1 MAKKNLAEA
10 AAAILSGNMASLKP
24 MSKGAENFGQAGA
37 TPMVATP
44 GQEGSPETV
53 QQAVASA
60 DEAGVTKAVGVV
72 SKSTPPGAKPAP
84 AEPMHKAPPQVNQK
98 DDEDDEDDDKNKNE
112 MKMHNEEPVEMKKE
126 TYGMMPMRKEEKDD
140 DDTDSDDEDKDDE
153 DKDDED
159 KDGEDKDDEDK
170 KAMKEDLDA
179 LFNGE
184 DLSEDF
190 MKKATTIF
198 EAAVT
203 ARVSAIENKIQEQ
216 YAEILEQVSEELKEE
231 LTTKVDDYLNY
242 VVEEWVKENELAIES
257 GLRSE
262 LTEDFIAGLRN
273 LFVEHYIDI
282 PEEKVSVVEEMTSKV
297 VELEGKLN
305 EQISTA
311 VEMRKL
317 IIEYAKREAFH
328 EVCDGLTSTQIEK
341 MRSLSEGVEFST
353 VEDYTQS
360 LLTLR
365 ENYFPTKS
373 SGKSVNQRLDEETDV
388 VEEQSLVEETQKK
401 KTNVDPV
408 MDAYVKSISR
418 TIIK

>member
-24 MSKGAENFGQAGA
+24 MSKGGEAFGQAGA
-37 TPMVATP
+37 TPAVVTP

-53 QQAVASA
+53 QPAIASA
-60 DEAGVTKAVGVV
+60 DEAGVSKAAAAAPTA
-72 SKSTPPGAKPAP
+72 TPPGAKPAP
-84 AEPMHKAPPQVNQK
+84 AEPMQKAPPQVNEE
-98 DDEDDEDDDKNKNE
+98 DEDEKSEKEDSDD
-112 MKMHNEEPVEMKKE
+112 MKKE
-126 TYGMMPMRKEEKDD
+126 TYHMKNEEKDEEEKSEKD
-140 DDTDSDDEDKDDE
+140 EDEKEEDDED
-153 DKDDED
+153 
-159 KDGEDKDDEDK
+159 DK

-179 LFNGE
+179 LFHGE
-184 DLSEDF
+184 NLSEDF
-190 MKKATTIF
+190 MNKAATIF

-203 ARVSAIENKIQEQ
+203 ARVNAIEEKIQEQ
-216 YAEILEQVSEELKEE
+216 YAEILEQVTEELKEE

-242 VVEEWVKENELAIES
+242 VVEEWVKENELAVES

-282 PEEKVSVVEEMTSKV
+282 PEEKVDVVEEMTSKV

-305 EQISTA
+305 EQISSA

-328 EVCDGLTSTQIEK
+328 DICEGLTSTQVEK
-341 MRSLSEGVEFST
+341 MKSLSEGVEFST

-373 SGKSVNQRLDEETDV
+373 PAKSNNERLDEVTDV
-388 VEEQSLVEETQKK
+388 VEETQRTSLEEAKANK
-401 KTNVDPV
+401 IADPV
-408 MDAYVKSISR
+408 MEAYVKSISR
-418 TIIK
+418 TVVK

>member
-24 MSKGAENFGQAGA
+24 MSKGGEAFGQAGA

-53 QQAVASA
+53 QPAIASA
-60 DEAGVTKAVGVV
+60 DEAGVSKATAAAPTA
-72 SKSTPPGAKPAP
+72 TPPGAKPAP
-84 AEPMHKAPPQVNQK
+84 AEPMQKAPPQVNE
-98 DDEDDEDDDKNKNE
+98 EDDE
-112 MKMHNEEPVEMKKE
+112 EEDSHGMKKE
-126 TYGMMPMRKEEKDD
+126 TSHMKNEEKDED
-140 DDTDSDDEDKDDE
+140 EEEEKSEKDEDEKDE
-153 DKDDED
+153 DEKDED
-159 KDGEDKDDEDK
+159 DK

-179 LFNGE
+179 LFHGE
-184 DLSEDF
+184 NLSENF
-190 MKKATTIF
+190 MNKAATIF

-203 ARVSAIENKIQEQ
+203 ARVNSLEEKIQEQ
-216 YAEILEQVSEELKEE
+216 YAEILEQVTEELKEE

-242 VVEEWVKENELAIES
+242 VVEEWVKENELAVES

-282 PEEKVSVVEEMTSKV
+282 PEEKVDVVEEMTSKV

-305 EQISTA
+305 EQISSA

-328 EVCDGLTSTQIEK
+328 DICEGLTSTQVEK
-341 MRSLSEGVEFST
+341 MKSLSEGVEFST

-373 SGKSVNQRLDEETDV
+373 PAKSNNERLDEVTDV
-388 VEEQSLVEETQKK
+388 VEETQRTSLEEAKANK
-401 KTNVDPV
+401 IADPV
-408 MDAYVKSISR
+408 MEAYVKSISR
-418 TIIK
+418 TIVK

>member
-24 MSKGAENFGQAGA
+24 MSKGGEAFGQAGA
-37 TPMVATP
+37 TPAVATP
-44 GQEGSPETV
+44 GQEGSPQTI
-53 QQAVASA
+53 QPAIASA
-60 DEAGVTKAVGVV
+60 DEAGVSKAAAAAPTA
-72 SKSTPPGAKPAP
+72 TPPGAKPAP
-84 AEPMHKAPPQVNQK
+84 AEPMQKAPPQVNEE
-98 DDEDDEDDDKNKNE
+98 DEDEKSEKEDSDD
-112 MKMHNEEPVEMKKE
+112 MKKE
-126 TYGMMPMRKEEKDD
+126 TYHMKNEEKDED
-140 DDTDSDDEDKDDE
+140 EEEEKSEKDEDEKEDDED
-153 DKDDED
+153 
-159 KDGEDKDDEDK
+159 DK

-179 LFNGE
+179 LFHGE
-184 DLSEDF
+184 NLSEDF
-190 MKKATTIF
+190 MNKAATIF

-203 ARVSAIENKIQEQ
+203 ARVNSLEEKIQEQ
-216 YAEILEQVSEELKEE
+216 YAEILEQVTEELKEE

-242 VVEEWVKENELAIES
+242 VVEEWVKENELAVES

-282 PEEKVSVVEEMTSKV
+282 PEEKVDVVEEMTSKV

-305 EQISTA
+305 EQISSA

-328 EVCDGLTSTQIEK
+328 DICEGLTSTQVEK
-341 MRSLSEGVEFST
+341 MKSLSEGVEFST

-373 SGKSVNQRLDEETDV
+373 PAKSNNERLDEETDV
-388 VEEQSLVEETQKK
+388 VEETQRTSLEEAKANK
-401 KTNVDPV
+401 IADPV
-408 MDAYVKSISR
+408 MEAYVKSISR
-418 TIIK
+418 TIVK

>member
-24 MSKGAENFGQAGA
+24 MSQGAEAFGQAGT
-37 TPMVATP
+37 TPAVATP
-44 GQEGSPETV
+44 GQEGSPQTI
-53 QQAVASA
+53 QPAIASA
-60 DEAGVTKAVGVV
+60 DEAGVAKAAAAAP
-72 SKSTPPGAKPAP
+72 KATPPGAKPAA
-84 AEPMHKAPPQVNQK
+84 AEPMQKAPPQVTEEEDEEKEMRKEETYGMKKEEEEKEEEEEKAEKEEDDDDDDEDEK
-98 DDEDDEDDDKNKNE
+98 DDED
-112 MKMHNEEPVEMKKE
+112 
-126 TYGMMPMRKEEKDD
+126 
-140 DDTDSDDEDKDDE
+140 
-153 DKDDED
+153 
-159 KDGEDKDDEDK
+159 DK

-184 DLSEDF
+184 NLSEDF
-190 MKKATTIF
+190 MNKAATIF

-203 ARVSAIENKIQEQ
+203 ARVNAREEQIQEQ
-216 YAEILEQVSEELKEE
+216 YAEILEQVTEQLKEE

-242 VVEEWVKENELAIES
+242 VVEEWVKENELAVES

-282 PEEKVSVVEEMTSKV
+282 PEEKVDVVEEMTSKV
-297 VELEGKLN
+297 VELESKLN
-305 EQISTA
+305 EQISSA
-311 VEMRKL
+311 VEMRK
-317 IIEYAKREAFH
+317 IIVEYAKREAFYD
-328 EVCDGLTSTQIEK
+328 VCDGLTSTQVEK

-373 SGKSVNQRLDEETDV
+373 PAKSNNQKLDEETDV
-388 VEEQSLVEETQKK
+388 VEEQSLAEENTKK
-401 KTNVDPV
+401 NKTNADPI

>member
-24 MSKGAENFGQAGA
+24 MSKGGEAFGQAGA
-37 TPMVATP
+37 TPAVATP
-44 GQEGSPETV
+44 GQEGSPQTI
-53 QQAVASA
+53 QPAIASA
-60 DEAGVTKAVGVV
+60 DEAGVSKAAAAAPTA
-72 SKSTPPGAKPAP
+72 TPPGAKPAP
-84 AEPMHKAPPQVNQK
+84 AEPMQKAPPQVNEE
-98 DDEDDEDDDKNKNE
+98 DEDEKSEKEDSDD
-112 MKMHNEEPVEMKKE
+112 MKKE
-126 TYGMMPMRKEEKDD
+126 TYHMKNEEKDEEEE
-140 DDTDSDDEDKDDE
+140 SEKDEDEKEED
-153 DKDDED
+153 DKD
-159 KDGEDKDDEDK
+159 DK

-179 LFNGE
+179 LFHGE
-184 DLSEDF
+184 NLSEDF
-190 MKKATTIF
+190 MNKAATIF

-203 ARVSAIENKIQEQ
+203 ARVNAIEEKIQEQ
-216 YAEILEQVSEELKEE
+216 YAEILEQVTEELKEE

-242 VVEEWVKENELAIES
+242 VVEEWVKENELAVES

-282 PEEKVSVVEEMTSKV
+282 PEEKVDVVEEMTSKV

-305 EQISTA
+305 EQISSA

-328 EVCDGLTSTQIEK
+328 DICEGLTSTQVEK
-341 MRSLSEGVEFST
+341 MKSLSEGVEFST

-373 SGKSVNQRLDEETDV
+373 PAKSNNERLDEVTDV
-388 VEEQSLVEETQKK
+388 VEETQRTSLEEAKANK
-401 KTNVDPV
+401 IADPV
-408 MDAYVKSISR
+408 MEAYVKSISR
-418 TIIK
+418 TVVK

>member
-24 MSKGAENFGQAGA
+24 MSKGGEAFGQAGA
-37 TPMVATP
+37 TPAVATP

-53 QQAVASA
+53 QPAIASA
-60 DEAGVTKAVGVV
+60 DEAGVSKAAAAAPTA
-72 SKSTPPGAKPAP
+72 TPPGAKPAP
-84 AEPMHKAPPQVNQK
+84 AEPMQKAPPQVNEE
-98 DDEDDEDDDKNKNE
+98 DEDEKSEKEDSDD
-112 MKMHNEEPVEMKKE
+112 MKKE
-126 TYGMMPMRKEEKDD
+126 TYHMKNEEKDEEEKSEKD
-140 DDTDSDDEDKDDE
+140 EDEKEEDDED
-153 DKDDED
+153 
-159 KDGEDKDDEDK
+159 DK

-179 LFNGE
+179 LFHGE
-184 DLSEDF
+184 NLSEDF
-190 MKKATTIF
+190 MNKAATIF

-203 ARVSAIENKIQEQ
+203 ARVNAIEEKIQEQ
-216 YAEILEQVSEELKEE
+216 YAEILEQVTEELKEE

-242 VVEEWVKENELAIES
+242 VVEEWVKENELAVES

-282 PEEKVSVVEEMTSKV
+282 PEEKVDVVEEMTSKV

-305 EQISTA
+305 EQISSA

-328 EVCDGLTSTQIEK
+328 DICEGLTSTQVEK
-341 MRSLSEGVEFST
+341 MKSLSEGVEFST

-373 SGKSVNQRLDEETDV
+373 PAKSNNERLDEVTDV
-388 VEEQSLVEETQKK
+388 VEETQRTSLEEAKANK
-401 KTNVDPV
+401 IADPV
-408 MDAYVKSISR
+408 MEAYVKSISR
-418 TIIK
+418 TVVK

>member
-24 MSKGAENFGQAGA
+24 MSKGGEAFGQAGA
-37 TPMVATP
+37 TPAVATP
-44 GQEGSPETV
+44 GQEGSPQTI
-53 QQAVASA
+53 QPAIASA
-60 DEAGVTKAVGVV
+60 DEAGVSKAAAAAPTA
-72 SKSTPPGAKPAP
+72 TPPGAKPAP
-84 AEPMHKAPPQVNQK
+84 AEPMQKAPPQVNEE
-98 DDEDDEDDDKNKNE
+98 DEDEKSEKEDSDD
-112 MKMHNEEPVEMKKE
+112 MKKE
-126 TYGMMPMRKEEKDD
+126 TYHMKNEEKDEEEESEKD
-140 DDTDSDDEDKDDE
+140 EDEKEEDDED
-153 DKDDED
+153 
-159 KDGEDKDDEDK
+159 DK

-179 LFNGE
+179 LFHGE
-184 DLSEDF
+184 NLSEDF
-190 MKKATTIF
+190 MNKAATIF

-203 ARVSAIENKIQEQ
+203 ARVNAIEEKIQEQ
-216 YAEILEQVSEELKEE
+216 YAEILEQVTEELKEE

-242 VVEEWVKENELAIES
+242 VVEEWVKENELAVES

-282 PEEKVSVVEEMTSKV
+282 PEEKVDVVEEMTSKV

-305 EQISTA
+305 EQISSA

-328 EVCDGLTSTQIEK
+328 DICEGLTSTQVEK
-341 MRSLSEGVEFST
+341 MKSLSEGVEFST

-373 SGKSVNQRLDEETDV
+373 PAKSNNERLDEVTDV
-388 VEEQSLVEETQKK
+388 VEETQRTSLEEAKANK
-401 KTNVDPV
+401 IADPV
-408 MDAYVKSISR
+408 MEAYVKSISR
-418 TIIK
+418 TVVK

>member
-24 MSKGAENFGQAGA
+24 MSKGGEAFGQAGA
-37 TPMVATP
+37 TPAVATP
-44 GQEGSPETV
+44 GQEGSPQTI
-53 QQAVASA
+53 QPAIASA
-60 DEAGVTKAVGVV
+60 DEAGVSKAAAAAPTA
-72 SKSTPPGAKPAP
+72 TPPGAKPAP
-84 AEPMHKAPPQVNQK
+84 AEPMQKAPPQVNE
-98 DDEDDEDDDKNKNE
+98 EDDEEEK
-112 MKMHNEEPVEMKKE
+112 KMHNEESDDMKKE
-126 TYGMMPMRKEEKDD
+126 TYHMKNEEKDED
-140 DDTDSDDEDKDDE
+140 EEEEKSEKDEDEKEDDED
-153 DKDDED
+153 
-159 KDGEDKDDEDK
+159 DK

-179 LFNGE
+179 LFHGE
-184 DLSEDF
+184 NLSEDF
-190 MKKATTIF
+190 MNKAATIF

-203 ARVSAIENKIQEQ
+203 ARVNSLEEKIQEQ
-216 YAEILEQVSEELKEE
+216 YAEILEQVTEELKEE

-242 VVEEWVKENELAIES
+242 VVEEWVKENELAVES

-282 PEEKVSVVEEMTSKV
+282 PEEKVDVVEEMTSKV

-305 EQISTA
+305 EQISSA

-328 EVCDGLTSTQIEK
+328 DICEGLTSTQVEK
-341 MRSLSEGVEFST
+341 MKSLSEGVEFST

-373 SGKSVNQRLDEETDV
+373 PAKSNNERLDEETDV
-388 VEEQSLVEETQKK
+388 VEETQRTSLEEAKANK
-401 KTNVDPV
+401 IADPI
-408 MDAYVKSISR
+408 MEAYVKSISR
-418 TIIK
+418 TVVK

>member
-24 MSKGAENFGQAGA
+24 MSKGGEAFGQAGA
-37 TPMVATP
+37 TPAVVTP
-44 GQEGSPETV
+44 GQEGPPETV
-53 QQAVASA
+53 QPAIASA
-60 DEAGVTKAVGVV
+60 DEAGVSKAAAAAPTA
-72 SKSTPPGAKPAP
+72 TPPGAKPAP
-84 AEPMHKAPPQVNQK
+84 AEPMQKAPPQVN
-98 DDEDDEDDDKNKNE
+98 EEDDDEKEK
-112 MKMHNEEPVEMKKE
+112 MKKE
-126 TYGMMPMRKEEKDD
+126 TYHMKNEEKDED
-140 DDTDSDDEDKDDE
+140 EDEEEEKSEKDEDEKEDDED
-153 DKDDED
+153 
-159 KDGEDKDDEDK
+159 DK

-179 LFNGE
+179 LFHGE
-184 DLSEDF
+184 NLSEDF
-190 MKKATTIF
+190 MNKAATIF

-203 ARVSAIENKIQEQ
+203 ARVNSLEEKIQEQ
-216 YAEILEQVSEELKEE
+216 YAEILEQVTEELKEE

-242 VVEEWVKENELAIES
+242 VVEEWVKENELAVES

-282 PEEKVSVVEEMTSKV
+282 PEEKVDVVEEMTSKV

-305 EQISTA
+305 EQISSA

-328 EVCDGLTSTQIEK
+328 DICEGLTSTQVEK
-341 MRSLSEGVEFST
+341 MKSLSEGVEFST

-373 SGKSVNQRLDEETDV
+373 PAKSNNERLDEMTDV
-388 VEEQSLVEETQKK
+388 VEETQRTSLEEAKANK
-401 KTNVDPV
+401 IADPI
-408 MDAYVKSISR
+408 MEAYVKSISR
-418 TIIK
+418 TVVK

>member
-24 MSKGAENFGQAGA
+24 MSKGGEAFGQAGA

-53 QQAVASA
+53 QPAIASA
-60 DEAGVTKAVGVV
+60 DEAGVSKAAAAAPTA
-72 SKSTPPGAKPAP
+72 TPPGAKPAP
-84 AEPMHKAPPQVNQK
+84 AEPMQKAPPQVNE
-98 DDEDDEDDDKNKNE
+98 EDDE
-112 MKMHNEEPVEMKKE
+112 EEDSHGMKKE
-126 TYGMMPMRKEEKDD
+126 TSHMKNEEKDED
-140 DDTDSDDEDKDDE
+140 EEEEKSEKDEDEKDE
-153 DKDDED
+153 D
-159 KDGEDKDDEDK
+159 DK

-179 LFNGE
+179 LFHGE
-184 DLSEDF
+184 NLSEDF
-190 MKKATTIF
+190 MNKAATIF

-203 ARVSAIENKIQEQ
+203 ARVNSLEEKIQEQ
-216 YAEILEQVSEELKEE
+216 YAEILEQVTEELKEE

-242 VVEEWVKENELAIES
+242 VVEEWVKENELAVES

-282 PEEKVSVVEEMTSKV
+282 PEEKVDVVEEMTSKV

-305 EQISTA
+305 EQISSA

-328 EVCDGLTSTQIEK
+328 DICEGLTSTQVEK
-341 MRSLSEGVEFST
+341 MKSLSEGVEFST

-373 SGKSVNQRLDEETDV
+373 PAKSNNERLDEVTDV
-388 VEEQSLVEETQKK
+388 VEETQRTSLEEAKANK
-401 KTNVDPV
+401 IADPV
-408 MDAYVKSISR
+408 MEAYVKSISR
-418 TIIK
+418 TVVK

>member
-24 MSKGAENFGQAGA
+24 MSQGAEAFGQVGN

-44 GQEGSPETV
+44 GQEGSPQTI
-53 QQAVASA
+53 QPAIASA
-60 DEAGVTKAVGVV
+60 DEAGVSKAAAAAPTA
-72 SKSTPPGAKPAP
+72 TPPGAKPAP
-84 AEPMHKAPPQVNQK
+84 AEPMQK
-98 DDEDDEDDDKNKNE
+98 VSSEMDSEDEDDE
-112 MKMHNEEPVEMKKE
+112 MKKE
-126 TYGMMPMRKEEKDD
+126 GYGMKSEEKDED
-140 DDTDSDDEDKDDE
+140 EDEDKKSEDEDKKEDDEDEE
-153 DKDDED
+153 DKDPEN
-159 KDGEDKDDEDK
+159 K

-179 LFNGE
+179 LFHGE
-184 DLSEDF
+184 NLSEDF
-190 MKKATTIF
+190 MNKAATIF

-203 ARVSAIENKIQEQ
+203 SRVNALQEKIEEQ
-216 YAEILEQVSEELKEE
+216 YAEILEQVTEELKEE

-242 VVEEWVKENELAIES
+242 VVEEWVKENELAVES

-282 PEEKVSVVEEMTSKV
+282 PEEKVDVVEEMTSKV

-305 EQISTA
+305 EQISTT

-317 IIEYAKREAFH
+317 IIEYAKREAFS
-328 EVCDGLTSTQIEK
+328 EICDGLTSTQVEK

-353 VEDYTQS
+353 LEDYTES

-373 SGKSVNQRLDEETDV
+373 PAKSNNERLDEETDV
-388 VEEQSLVEETQKK
+388 VEETQRTSLEEAKANK
-401 KTNVDPV
+401 IADPI
-408 MDAYVKSISR
+408 MEAYVKSISR
-418 TIIK
+418 TVVK

>member
-24 MSKGAENFGQAGA
+24 MSKGGEAFGQAGA
-37 TPMVATP
+37 TPAVATP
-44 GQEGSPETV
+44 GQEGSPQTI
-53 QQAVASA
+53 QPAIASA
-60 DEAGVTKAVGVV
+60 DEAGVSKAAAAAPTA
-72 SKSTPPGAKPAP
+72 TPPGAKPAP
-84 AEPMHKAPPQVNQK
+84 AEPMQKAPPQVNEE
-98 DDEDDEDDDKNKNE
+98 DEDEKSEKEDSDD
-112 MKMHNEEPVEMKKE
+112 MKKE
-126 TYGMMPMRKEEKDD
+126 TYHMKNEEKDEEEE
-140 DDTDSDDEDKDDE
+140 SEKDEDEKEED
-153 DKDDED
+153 DKD
-159 KDGEDKDDEDK
+159 DK

-179 LFNGE
+179 LFHGE
-184 DLSEDF
+184 NLSENF
-190 MKKATTIF
+190 MNKAATIF

-203 ARVSAIENKIQEQ
+203 ARVNAIEEKIQEQ
-216 YAEILEQVSEELKEE
+216 YAEILEQVTEELKEE

-242 VVEEWVKENELAIES
+242 VVEEWVKENELAVES

-282 PEEKVSVVEEMTSKV
+282 PEEKVDVVEEMTSKV

-305 EQISTA
+305 EQISSA

-328 EVCDGLTSTQIEK
+328 DICEGLTSTQVEK
-341 MRSLSEGVEFST
+341 MKSLSEGVEFST

-373 SGKSVNQRLDEETDV
+373 PAKSNNERLDEVTDV
-388 VEEQSLVEETQKK
+388 VEETQRTSLEEAKANK
-401 KTNVDPV
+401 IADPV
-408 MDAYVKSISR
+408 MEAYVKSISR
-418 TIIK
+418 TVVK

>member
-24 MSKGAENFGQAGA
+24 MSQGGEAFGQAGA

-44 GQEGSPETV
+44 GQEGSPQV
-53 QQAVASA
+53 IQPAIASA
-60 DEAGVTKAVGVV
+60 DEAGVSKAVAAA
-72 SKSTPPGAKPAP
+72 STATPPGAKPAP
-84 AEPMHKAPPQVNQK
+84 AEPMHKVSSEM
-98 DDEDDEDDDKNKNE
+98 DSEDEDDE
-112 MKMHNEEPVEMKKE
+112 MKKE
-126 TYGMMPMRKEEKDD
+126 GYGMKSEEK
-140 DDTDSDDEDKDDE
+140 DEDKDEE
-153 DKDDED
+153 DKDPEEDEED
-159 KDGEDKDDEDK
+159 KDSKDK

-179 LFNGE
+179 LFHGE
-184 DLSEDF
+184 NLSEDF
-190 MKKATTIF
+190 MNKAATIF

-203 ARVSAIENKIQEQ
+203 SRVNALQEKIEEQ
-216 YAEILEQVSEELKEE
+216 YAEILEQVTEELKEE
-231 LTTKVDDYLNY
+231 LATKVDDYLNY
-242 VVEEWVKENELAIES
+242 VVEEWVKENELAVES

-282 PEEKVSVVEEMTSKV
+282 PEEKVDVVEEMTSKV

-305 EQISTA
+305 EQISTT

-317 IIEYAKREAFH
+317 IIEYAKREAFS
-328 EVCDGLTSTQIEK
+328 EICDGLTSTQVEK

-353 VEDYTQS
+353 LEDYTES

-373 SGKSVNQRLDEETDV
+373 PAKSNNVRLDEETDV
-388 VEEQSLVEETQKK
+388 VEETQRTSLEEAKANK
-401 KTNVDPV
+401 IADPI
-408 MDAYVKSISR
+408 MEAYVKSISR
-418 TIIK
+418 TVVK

>member
-24 MSKGAENFGQAGA
+24 MSQGAEAFGQVGN

-44 GQEGSPETV
+44 GQEGSPQTI
-53 QQAVASA
+53 QPAIASA
-60 DEAGVTKAVGVV
+60 DEAGVTKAAAAAPTA
-72 SKSTPPGAKPAP
+72 TPPGAKPAP
-84 AEPMHKAPPQVNQK
+84 AEPMQKVSSEMDSEDEDDEMKKEGYGMKSEEKDEDEDMEDKKPEKDKDEKK
-98 DDEDDEDDDKNKNE
+98 DDED
-112 MKMHNEEPVEMKKE
+112 
-126 TYGMMPMRKEEKDD
+126 
-140 DDTDSDDEDKDDE
+140 
-153 DKDDED
+153 
-159 KDGEDKDDEDK
+159 DKDDEDK

-179 LFNGE
+179 LFHGE
-184 DLSEDF
+184 NLSEDF
-190 MKKATTIF
+190 MNKAATIF

-203 ARVSAIENKIQEQ
+203 SRVNALQEKIEEQ
-216 YAEILEQVSEELKEE
+216 YAEILEQVTEELKEE
-231 LTTKVDDYLNY
+231 LATKVDDYLNY
-242 VVEEWVKENELAIES
+242 VVEEWVKENELAVES

-282 PEEKVSVVEEMTSKV
+282 PEEKVDVVEEMTSKV

-317 IIEYAKREAFH
+317 IIEYAKREALH
-328 EVCDGLTSTQIEK
+328 EICEGLTSTQVEK

-373 SGKSVNQRLDEETDV
+373 PAKSNNERLDEVTDV
-388 VEEQSLVEETQKK
+388 VEETQRTSLEEAKANK
-401 KTNVDPV
+401 IADPI
-408 MDAYVKSISR
+408 MEAYVKSISR
-418 TIIK
+418 TVVK

>member
-24 MSKGAENFGQAGA
+24 MSKGGEAFGQAGA
-37 TPMVATP
+37 TPAVATP

-53 QQAVASA
+53 QPAIASA
-60 DEAGVTKAVGVV
+60 DEAGVSKAAAAAPTA
-72 SKSTPPGAKPAP
+72 TPPGAKPAP
-84 AEPMHKAPPQVNQK
+84 AEPMQKAPPQVNEE
-98 DDEDDEDDDKNKNE
+98 DEDEKSEKEDSDD
-112 MKMHNEEPVEMKKE
+112 MKKE
-126 TYGMMPMRKEEKDD
+126 TYHMKNEEKDEEEESEKD
-140 DDTDSDDEDKDDE
+140 EDEKEEDDED
-153 DKDDED
+153 
-159 KDGEDKDDEDK
+159 DK

-179 LFNGE
+179 LFHGE
-184 DLSEDF
+184 NLSEDF
-190 MKKATTIF
+190 MNKAATIF

-203 ARVSAIENKIQEQ
+203 ARVNAIEEKIQEQ
-216 YAEILEQVSEELKEE
+216 YAEILEQVTEELKEE

-242 VVEEWVKENELAIES
+242 VVEEWVKENELAVES

-282 PEEKVSVVEEMTSKV
+282 PEEKVDVVEEMTSKV

-305 EQISTA
+305 EQISSA

-328 EVCDGLTSTQIEK
+328 DICEGLTSTQVEK
-341 MRSLSEGVEFST
+341 MKSLSEGVEFST

-373 SGKSVNQRLDEETDV
+373 PAKSNNERLDEVTDV
-388 VEEQSLVEETQKK
+388 VEETQRTSLEEAKANK
-401 KTNVDPV
+401 IADPV
-408 MDAYVKSISR
+408 MEAYVKSISR
-418 TIIK
+418 TVVK

>member
-24 MSKGAENFGQAGA
+24 MSKGGEAFGQAGA
-37 TPMVATP
+37 TPAVATP

-53 QQAVASA
+53 QPAIASA
-60 DEAGVTKAVGVV
+60 DEAGVSKAAAAAPTA
-72 SKSTPPGAKPAP
+72 TPPGAKPAP
-84 AEPMHKAPPQVNQK
+84 AEPMQKAPPQVNE
-98 DDEDDEDDDKNKNE
+98 EDDEEKEN
-112 MKMHNEEPVEMKKE
+112 MKKE
-126 TYGMMPMRKEEKDD
+126 TYHMKNEEKDEDKED
-140 DDTDSDDEDKDDE
+140 DKKDDE
-153 DKDDED
+153 DGDDED
-159 KDGEDKDDEDK
+159 DKDDN

-179 LFNGE
+179 LFHGE
-184 DLSEDF
+184 NLSEDF
-190 MKKATTIF
+190 MNKAATIF

-203 ARVSAIENKIQEQ
+203 ARVNAIEEKIQEQ
-216 YAEILEQVSEELKEE
+216 YAEILEQVTEELKEE

-242 VVEEWVKENELAIES
+242 VVEEWVKENELAVES

-282 PEEKVSVVEEMTSKV
+282 PEEKVDVVEEMTSKV

-305 EQISTA
+305 EQISSA

-328 EVCDGLTSTQIEK
+328 DICEGLTSTQVEK
-341 MRSLSEGVEFST
+341 MKSLSEGVEFST

-373 SGKSVNQRLDEETDV
+373 PAKSNNERLDEETDV
-388 VEEQSLVEETQKK
+388 VEETQRTSLEEAKANK
-401 KTNVDPV
+401 IADPV
-408 MDAYVKSISR
+408 MEAYVKSISR
-418 TIIK
+418 TIVK

>member
-24 MSKGAENFGQAGA
+24 MSKGGEAFGQAGA
-37 TPMVATP
+37 TPAVATP

-53 QQAVASA
+53 QPAIASA
-60 DEAGVTKAVGVV
+60 DEAGVSKAAAAAPTA
-72 SKSTPPGAKPAP
+72 TPPGAKPAP
-84 AEPMHKAPPQVNQK
+84 AEPMQKAPPQVNEE
-98 DDEDDEDDDKNKNE
+98 DEDEKSEKEDSDD
-112 MKMHNEEPVEMKKE
+112 MKKE
-126 TYGMMPMRKEEKDD
+126 TYHMKNEEKDEEEKSEKD
-140 DDTDSDDEDKDDE
+140 EDEKEEDDED
-153 DKDDED
+153 
-159 KDGEDKDDEDK
+159 DK

-179 LFNGE
+179 LFHGE
-184 DLSEDF
+184 NLSENF
-190 MKKATTIF
+190 MNKAATIF

-203 ARVSAIENKIQEQ
+203 ARVNAIEEKIQEQ
-216 YAEILEQVSEELKEE
+216 YAEILEQVTEELKEE

-242 VVEEWVKENELAIES
+242 VVEEWVKENELAVES

-282 PEEKVSVVEEMTSKV
+282 PEEKVDVVEEMTSKV

-305 EQISTA
+305 EQISSA

-328 EVCDGLTSTQIEK
+328 DICEGLTSTQVEK
-341 MRSLSEGVEFST
+341 MKSLSEGVEFST

-373 SGKSVNQRLDEETDV
+373 PAKSNNERLDEVTDV
-388 VEEQSLVEETQKK
+388 VEETQRTSLEEAKANK
-401 KTNVDPV
+401 IADPV
-408 MDAYVKSISR
+408 MEAYVKSISR
-418 TIIK
+418 TVVK

>member
-24 MSKGAENFGQAGA
+24 MSKGGEAFGQAGA
-37 TPMVATP
+37 TPAVATP
-44 GQEGSPETV
+44 GQEGSPQTI
-53 QQAVASA
+53 QPAIASA
-60 DEAGVTKAVGVV
+60 DEAGVSKAAAAAPTA
-72 SKSTPPGAKPAP
+72 TPPGAKPAP
-84 AEPMHKAPPQVNQK
+84 AEPMQKAPPQVNEE
-98 DDEDDEDDDKNKNE
+98 DEDEKSEKEDSDD
-112 MKMHNEEPVEMKKE
+112 MKKE
-126 TYGMMPMRKEEKDD
+126 TYHMKNEEKDEEEKSEKD
-140 DDTDSDDEDKDDE
+140 EDEKEEDDED
-153 DKDDED
+153 
-159 KDGEDKDDEDK
+159 DK

-179 LFNGE
+179 LFHGE
-184 DLSEDF
+184 NLSEDF
-190 MKKATTIF
+190 MNKAATIF

-203 ARVSAIENKIQEQ
+203 ARVNAIEEKIQEQ
-216 YAEILEQVSEELKEE
+216 YAEILEQVTEELKEE

-242 VVEEWVKENELAIES
+242 VVEEWVKENELAVES

-282 PEEKVSVVEEMTSKV
+282 PEEKVDVVEEMTSKV

-305 EQISTA
+305 EQISSA

-328 EVCDGLTSTQIEK
+328 DICEGLTSTQVEK
-341 MRSLSEGVEFST
+341 MKSLSEGVEFST

-373 SGKSVNQRLDEETDV
+373 PAKSNNERLDEVTDV
-388 VEEQSLVEETQKK
+388 VEETQRTSLEEAKANK
-401 KTNVDPV
+401 IADPV
-408 MDAYVKSISR
+408 MEAYVKSISR
-418 TIIK
+418 TVVK

>member
-24 MSKGAENFGQAGA
+24 MSQGAEAFGQAGT
-37 TPMVATP
+37 TPAVATP
-44 GQEGSPETV
+44 GQEGSPQTI
-53 QQAVASA
+53 QPAIASA
-60 DEAGVTKAVGVV
+60 DEAGVAKAAAAAP
-72 SKSTPPGAKPAP
+72 KATPPGAKPAA
-84 AEPMHKAPPQVNQK
+84 AEPMQKAPPQVTEEEDEEK
-98 DDEDDEDDDKNKNE
+98 EMRKEETYGMKKEEEEKEEEEEKAEKEEDDEDDEDE
-112 MKMHNEEPVEMKKE
+112 
-126 TYGMMPMRKEEKDD
+126 
-140 DDTDSDDEDKDDE
+140 KDDE
-153 DKDDED
+153 D
-159 KDGEDKDDEDK
+159 DK

-184 DLSEDF
+184 NLSEDF
-190 MKKATTIF
+190 MNKAATIF

-203 ARVSAIENKIQEQ
+203 ARVNAREEQIQEQ
-216 YAEILEQVSEELKEE
+216 YAEILEQVTEQLKEE

-242 VVEEWVKENELAIES
+242 VVEEWVKENELAVES

-282 PEEKVSVVEEMTSKV
+282 PEEKVDVVEEMTSKV
-297 VELEGKLN
+297 VELESKLN
-305 EQISTA
+305 EQISSA
-311 VEMRKL
+311 VEMRK
-317 IIEYAKREAFH
+317 IIVEYAKREAFYD
-328 EVCDGLTSTQIEK
+328 VCDGLTSTQVEK

-373 SGKSVNQRLDEETDV
+373 PAKSNNQKLDEETDV
-388 VEEQSLVEETQKK
+388 VEEQSLAEENTKK
-401 KTNVDPV
+401 NKTNADPI

>member
-24 MSKGAENFGQAGA
+24 MSKGGEAFGQAGA
-37 TPMVATP
+37 TPAVATP
-44 GQEGSPETV
+44 GQEGSPQTI
-53 QQAVASA
+53 QPAIASA
-60 DEAGVTKAVGVV
+60 DEAGVSKAAAAAPTA
-72 SKSTPPGAKPAP
+72 TPPGAKPAP
-84 AEPMHKAPPQVNQK
+84 AEPMQKAPPQVNE
-98 DDEDDEDDDKNKNE
+98 EDDEEEK
-112 MKMHNEEPVEMKKE
+112 KMHNEESDDMKKE
-126 TYGMMPMRKEEKDD
+126 TYHMKNEEKDED
-140 DDTDSDDEDKDDE
+140 EEEEKSEKDEDEKEDDED
-153 DKDDED
+153 
-159 KDGEDKDDEDK
+159 DK

-179 LFNGE
+179 LFHGE
-184 DLSEDF
+184 NLSEDF
-190 MKKATTIF
+190 MNKAATIF

-203 ARVSAIENKIQEQ
+203 ARVNSLEEKIQEQ
-216 YAEILEQVSEELKEE
+216 YAEILEQVTEELKEE

-242 VVEEWVKENELAIES
+242 VVEEWVKENELAVES

-282 PEEKVSVVEEMTSKV
+282 PEEKVDVVEEMTSKV

-305 EQISTA
+305 EQISSA

-328 EVCDGLTSTQIEK
+328 DICEGLTSTQVEK
-341 MRSLSEGVEFST
+341 MKSLSEGVEFST

-373 SGKSVNQRLDEETDV
+373 PAKSNNERLDEETDV
-388 VEEQSLVEETQKK
+388 VEETQRTSLEEAKANK
-401 KTNVDPV
+401 IADPV
-408 MDAYVKSISR
+408 MEAYVKSISR
-418 TIIK
+418 TIVK

>member
-24 MSKGAENFGQAGA
+24 MSKGGEAFGQAGA
-37 TPMVATP
+37 TPAVATP
-44 GQEGSPETV
+44 GQEGSPQTI
-53 QQAVASA
+53 QPAIASA
-60 DEAGVTKAVGVV
+60 DEAGVSKAAAAAPTA
-72 SKSTPPGAKPAP
+72 TPPGAKPAP
-84 AEPMHKAPPQVNQK
+84 AEPMQKAPPQVNE
-98 DDEDDEDDDKNKNE
+98 EDDEEEK
-112 MKMHNEEPVEMKKE
+112 KMHNEESDDMKKE
-126 TYGMMPMRKEEKDD
+126 TYHMKNEEKDED
-140 DDTDSDDEDKDDE
+140 EEEEKSEKDEDEKEDDED
-153 DKDDED
+153 
-159 KDGEDKDDEDK
+159 DK

-179 LFNGE
+179 LFHGE
-184 DLSEDF
+184 NLSEDF
-190 MKKATTIF
+190 MNKAATIF

-203 ARVSAIENKIQEQ
+203 ARVNSLEEKIQEQ
-216 YAEILEQVSEELKEE
+216 YAEILEQVTEELKEE

-242 VVEEWVKENELAIES
+242 VVEEWVKENELAVES

-282 PEEKVSVVEEMTSKV
+282 PEEKVDVVEEMTSKV
-297 VELEGKLN
+297 VELESKLN
-305 EQISTA
+305 EQISSA

-328 EVCDGLTSTQIEK
+328 DICEGLTSTQVEK
-341 MRSLSEGVEFST
+341 MKSLSEGVEFST

-373 SGKSVNQRLDEETDV
+373 PAKSNNERLDEETDV
-388 VEEQSLVEETQKK
+388 VEETQRTSLEEAKANK
-401 KTNVDPV
+401 IADPV
-408 MDAYVKSISR
+408 MEAYVKSISR
-418 TIIK
+418 TIVK

>member
-24 MSKGAENFGQAGA
+24 MSQGAEAFGQAGT
-37 TPMVATP
+37 TPAVATP
-44 GQEGSPETV
+44 GQEGSPQTI
-53 QQAVASA
+53 QPAVASA
-60 DEAGVTKAVGVV
+60 DEAGVAKAAAAAP
-72 SKSTPPGAKPAP
+72 KATPPGAKPAA
-84 AEPMHKAPPQVNQK
+84 AEPMQKAPPQVT
-98 DDEDDEDDDKNKNE
+98 EEE
-112 MKMHNEEPVEMKKE
+112 EEEEEKMRKEE
-126 TYGMMPMRKEEKDD
+126 TYGMMKKEEKEEEEKAEKEEDEKDEKDD
-140 DDTDSDDEDKDDE
+140 DDEDEKDNEDE
-153 DKDDED
+153 
-159 KDGEDKDDEDK
+159 K

-184 DLSEDF
+184 NLSEDF
-190 MKKATTIF
+190 MNKAATIF

-203 ARVSAIENKIQEQ
+203 ARVNAREEQIQEQ
-216 YAEILEQVSEELKEE
+216 YAEILEQVTEQLKEE

-242 VVEEWVKENELAIES
+242 VVEEWVKENELAVES

-282 PEEKVSVVEEMTSKV
+282 PEEKVDVVEEMTSKV

-305 EQISTA
+305 EQISSA
-311 VEMRKL
+311 VEMRK
-317 IIEYAKREAFH
+317 IIVEYAKREAFYD
-328 EVCDGLTSTQIEK
+328 VCDGLTSTQVEK

-373 SGKSVNQRLDEETDV
+373 PAKSNNQKLDEETDV
-388 VEEQSLVEETQKK
+388 VEEQSLAEENTKK
-401 KTNVDPV
+401 NKTNADPI

>member
-24 MSKGAENFGQAGA
+24 MSKGGEAFGQAGA
-37 TPMVATP
+37 TPAVATP
-44 GQEGSPETV
+44 GQEGSPQTI
-53 QQAVASA
+53 QPAIASA
-60 DEAGVTKAVGVV
+60 DEAGVSKAAAAAPTA
-72 SKSTPPGAKPAP
+72 TPPGAKPAP
-84 AEPMHKAPPQVNQK
+84 AEPMQKAPPQVNE
-98 DDEDDEDDDKNKNE
+98 EDDEEEK
-112 MKMHNEEPVEMKKE
+112 KMHNEESDDMKKE
-126 TYGMMPMRKEEKDD
+126 TYHMKNEEKDEEEKSEKD
-140 DDTDSDDEDKDDE
+140 EDEKEEDDED
-153 DKDDED
+153 
-159 KDGEDKDDEDK
+159 DK

-179 LFNGE
+179 LFHGE
-184 DLSEDF
+184 NLSEDF
-190 MKKATTIF
+190 MNKAATIF

-203 ARVSAIENKIQEQ
+203 ARVNAIEEKIQEQ
-216 YAEILEQVSEELKEE
+216 YAEILEQVTEELKEE

-242 VVEEWVKENELAIES
+242 VVEEWVKENELAVES

-282 PEEKVSVVEEMTSKV
+282 PEEKVDVVEEMTSKV

-305 EQISTA
+305 EQISSA

-328 EVCDGLTSTQIEK
+328 DICEGLTSTQVEK
-341 MRSLSEGVEFST
+341 MKSLSEGVEFST

-373 SGKSVNQRLDEETDV
+373 PAKSNNERLDEVTDV
-388 VEEQSLVEETQKK
+388 VEETQRTSLEEAKANK
-401 KTNVDPV
+401 IADPV
-408 MDAYVKSISR
+408 MEAYVKSISR
-418 TIIK
+418 TVVK

>member
-24 MSKGAENFGQAGA
+24 MSKGGEAFGQAGA
-37 TPMVATP
+37 TPAVATP
-44 GQEGSPETV
+44 GQEGSPQTI
-53 QQAVASA
+53 QPAIASA
-60 DEAGVTKAVGVV
+60 DEAGVSKAAAAAPTA
-72 SKSTPPGAKPAP
+72 TPPGAKPAP
-84 AEPMHKAPPQVNQK
+84 AEPMQKAPPQVNEE
-98 DDEDDEDDDKNKNE
+98 DEDEKSEKEDSDD
-112 MKMHNEEPVEMKKE
+112 MKKE
-126 TYGMMPMRKEEKDD
+126 TYHMKNEEKDEEEKSEKD
-140 DDTDSDDEDKDDE
+140 EDEKEEDDED
-153 DKDDED
+153 
-159 KDGEDKDDEDK
+159 DK

-179 LFNGE
+179 LFHGE
-184 DLSEDF
+184 NLSENF
-190 MKKATTIF
+190 MNKAATIF

-203 ARVSAIENKIQEQ
+203 ARVNAIEEKIQEQ
-216 YAEILEQVSEELKEE
+216 YAEILEQVTEELKEE

-242 VVEEWVKENELAIES
+242 VVEEWVKENELAVES

-282 PEEKVSVVEEMTSKV
+282 PEEKVDVVEEMTSKV

-305 EQISTA
+305 EQISSA

-328 EVCDGLTSTQIEK
+328 DICEGLTSTQVEK
-341 MRSLSEGVEFST
+341 MKSLSEGVEFST

-373 SGKSVNQRLDEETDV
+373 PAKSNNERLDEVTDV
-388 VEEQSLVEETQKK
+388 VEETQRTSLEEAKANK
-401 KTNVDPV
+401 IADPV
-408 MDAYVKSISR
+408 MEAYVKSISR
-418 TIIK
+418 TVVK

>member
-24 MSKGAENFGQAGA
+24 MSKGGEAFGQAGA
-37 TPMVATP
+37 TPSVATP
-44 GQEGSPETV
+44 GQEGSPQTI
-53 QQAVASA
+53 QPAIASA
-60 DEAGVTKAVGVV
+60 DEAGVTKATAAAPTA
-72 SKSTPPGAKPAP
+72 TPPGAKPAP
-84 AEPMHKAPPQVNQK
+84 AEPMQKAPPQVNE
-98 DDEDDEDDDKNKNE
+98 EDDEEEK
-112 MKMHNEEPVEMKKE
+112 KMHNEESDDMKKE
-126 TYGMMPMRKEEKDD
+126 TYHMKNEEKDED
-140 DDTDSDDEDKDDE
+140 EEEEKSEKDEDEKEDDED
-153 DKDDED
+153 
-159 KDGEDKDDEDK
+159 DK

-179 LFNGE
+179 LFHGE
-184 DLSEDF
+184 NLSEDF
-190 MKKATTIF
+190 MNKAATIF

-203 ARVSAIENKIQEQ
+203 ARVNSLEEKIQEQ
-216 YAEILEQVSEELKEE
+216 YAEILEQVTEELKEE

-242 VVEEWVKENELAIES
+242 VVEEWVKENELAVES

-282 PEEKVSVVEEMTSKV
+282 PEEKVDVVEEMTSKV

-328 EVCDGLTSTQIEK
+328 DICEGLTSTQVEK
-341 MRSLSEGVEFST
+341 MKSLSEGVEFST

-373 SGKSVNQRLDEETDV
+373 PAKSNNERLDEVTDV
-388 VEEQSLVEETQKK
+388 VEETQRTSLEEAKANK
-401 KTNVDPV
+401 IADPV
-408 MDAYVKSISR
+408 MEAYVKSISR
-418 TIIK
+418 TIVK

>member
-24 MSKGAENFGQAGA
+24 MSKGGEAFGQAGA
-37 TPMVATP
+37 TPAVATP
-44 GQEGSPETV
+44 GQEGSPQTI
-53 QQAVASA
+53 QPAIASA
-60 DEAGVTKAVGVV
+60 DEAGVSKATAAAPTA
-72 SKSTPPGAKPAP
+72 TPPGAKPAP
-84 AEPMHKAPPQVNQK
+84 AEPMQKAPPQVNE
-98 DDEDDEDDDKNKNE
+98 EDDEEEK
-112 MKMHNEEPVEMKKE
+112 KMHNEESDDMKKE
-126 TYGMMPMRKEEKDD
+126 TYHMKNEEKDED
-140 DDTDSDDEDKDDE
+140 EEEEKSEKDEDEKEDDED
-153 DKDDED
+153 
-159 KDGEDKDDEDK
+159 DK

-179 LFNGE
+179 LFHGE
-184 DLSEDF
+184 NLSEDF
-190 MKKATTIF
+190 MNKAATIF

-203 ARVSAIENKIQEQ
+203 ARVNSLEEKIQEQ
-216 YAEILEQVSEELKEE
+216 YAEILEQVTEELKEE

-242 VVEEWVKENELAIES
+242 VVEEWVKENELAVES

-282 PEEKVSVVEEMTSKV
+282 PEEKVDVVEEMTSKV

-305 EQISTA
+305 EQISSA

-328 EVCDGLTSTQIEK
+328 DICEGLTSTQVEK
-341 MRSLSEGVEFST
+341 MKSLSEGVEFST

-373 SGKSVNQRLDEETDV
+373 PAKSNNERLDEVTDV
-388 VEEQSLVEETQKK
+388 VEETQRTSLEEAKANK
-401 KTNVDPV
+401 IADPV
-408 MDAYVKSISR
+408 MEAYVKSISR
-418 TIIK
+418 TVVK

>member
-24 MSKGAENFGQAGA
+24 MSKGGEAFGQAGA
-37 TPMVATP
+37 TPAVATP

-53 QQAVASA
+53 QPAIASA
-60 DEAGVTKAVGVV
+60 DEAGVSKAAAAAPTA
-72 SKSTPPGAKPAP
+72 TPPGAKPAP
-84 AEPMHKAPPQVNQK
+84 AEPMQKAPPQVNE
-98 DDEDDEDDDKNKNE
+98 EDDEEEK
-112 MKMHNEEPVEMKKE
+112 KMHNEESDDMKKE
-126 TYGMMPMRKEEKDD
+126 TYHMKNEEKDEEEKSEKD
-140 DDTDSDDEDKDDE
+140 EDEKEEDDED
-153 DKDDED
+153 
-159 KDGEDKDDEDK
+159 DK

-179 LFNGE
+179 LFHGE
-184 DLSEDF
+184 NLSEDF
-190 MKKATTIF
+190 MNKAATIF

-203 ARVSAIENKIQEQ
+203 ARVNAIEEKIQEQ
-216 YAEILEQVSEELKEE
+216 YAEILEQVTEELKEE

-242 VVEEWVKENELAIES
+242 VVEEWVKENELAVES

-282 PEEKVSVVEEMTSKV
+282 PEEKVDVVEEMTSKV

-305 EQISTA
+305 EQISSA

-328 EVCDGLTSTQIEK
+328 DICEGLTSTQVEK
-341 MRSLSEGVEFST
+341 MKSLSEGVEFST

-373 SGKSVNQRLDEETDV
+373 PAKSNNERLDEVTDV
-388 VEEQSLVEETQKK
+388 VEETQRTSLEEAKANK
-401 KTNVDPV
+401 IADPV
-408 MDAYVKSISR
+408 MEAYVKSISR
-418 TIIK
+418 TVVK

>member
-24 MSKGAENFGQAGA
+24 MSKGGEAFGQAGA
-37 TPMVATP
+37 TPAVATP
-44 GQEGSPETV
+44 GQEGSPQTI
-53 QQAVASA
+53 QPAIASA
-60 DEAGVTKAVGVV
+60 DEAGVSKATAAAPTA
-72 SKSTPPGAKPAP
+72 TPPGAKPAP
-84 AEPMHKAPPQVNQK
+84 AEPMQKAPPQVNE
-98 DDEDDEDDDKNKNE
+98 EDDEEEK
-112 MKMHNEEPVEMKKE
+112 KMHNEESDDMKKE
-126 TYGMMPMRKEEKDD
+126 TYHMKNEEKDED
-140 DDTDSDDEDKDDE
+140 EEEEKSEKDEDEKEDDED
-153 DKDDED
+153 
-159 KDGEDKDDEDK
+159 DK

-179 LFNGE
+179 LFHGE
-184 DLSEDF
+184 NLSEDF
-190 MKKATTIF
+190 MNKAATIF

-203 ARVSAIENKIQEQ
+203 ARVNSLEEKIQEQ
-216 YAEILEQVSEELKEE
+216 YAEILEQVTEELKEE

-242 VVEEWVKENELAIES
+242 VVEEWVKENELAVES

-282 PEEKVSVVEEMTSKV
+282 PEEKVDVVEEMTSKV
-297 VELEGKLN
+297 VELESKLN
-305 EQISTA
+305 EQISSA

-328 EVCDGLTSTQIEK
+328 DICEGLTSTQVEK
-341 MRSLSEGVEFST
+341 MKSLSEGVEFST

-373 SGKSVNQRLDEETDV
+373 PAKSNNERLDEETDV
-388 VEEQSLVEETQKK
+388 VEETQRTSLEEAKANK
-401 KTNVDPV
+401 IADPV
-408 MDAYVKSISR
+408 MEAYVKSISR
-418 TIIK
+418 TIVK

>member
-24 MSKGAENFGQAGA
+24 MSKGGEAFGQAGA
-37 TPMVATP
+37 TPAVATP
-44 GQEGSPETV
+44 GQEGSPQTI
-53 QQAVASA
+53 QPAIASA
-60 DEAGVTKAVGVV
+60 DEAGVSKAAAAAPTA
-72 SKSTPPGAKPAP
+72 TPPGAKPAP
-84 AEPMHKAPPQVNQK
+84 AEPMQKAPPQVNEE
-98 DDEDDEDDDKNKNE
+98 DEDEKSEKEDSDD
-112 MKMHNEEPVEMKKE
+112 MKKE
-126 TYGMMPMRKEEKDD
+126 TYHMKNEEKDEEEESEKD
-140 DDTDSDDEDKDDE
+140 EDEKEEDDED
-153 DKDDED
+153 
-159 KDGEDKDDEDK
+159 DK

-179 LFNGE
+179 LFHGE
-184 DLSEDF
+184 NLSENF
-190 MKKATTIF
+190 MNKAATIF

-203 ARVSAIENKIQEQ
+203 ARVNAIEEKIQEQ
-216 YAEILEQVSEELKEE
+216 YAEILEQVTEELKEE

-242 VVEEWVKENELAIES
+242 VVEEWVKENELAVES

-282 PEEKVSVVEEMTSKV
+282 PEEKVDVVEEMTSKV

-305 EQISTA
+305 EQISSA

-328 EVCDGLTSTQIEK
+328 DICEGLTSTQVEK
-341 MRSLSEGVEFST
+341 MKSLSEGVEFST

-373 SGKSVNQRLDEETDV
+373 PAKSNNERLDEVTDV
-388 VEEQSLVEETQKK
+388 VEETQRTSLEEAKANK
-401 KTNVDPV
+401 IADPV
-408 MDAYVKSISR
+408 MEAYVKSISR
-418 TIIK
+418 TVVK

>member
-24 MSKGAENFGQAGA
+24 MSKGGEAFGQAGA
-37 TPMVATP
+37 TPAVVTP
-44 GQEGSPETV
+44 GQEGPPETV
-53 QQAVASA
+53 QPAIASA
-60 DEAGVTKAVGVV
+60 DEAGVSKAAAAAPTA
-72 SKSTPPGAKPAP
+72 TPPGAKPAP
-84 AEPMHKAPPQVNQK
+84 AEPMQKAPPQVN
-98 DDEDDEDDDKNKNE
+98 EEDDDEKEK
-112 MKMHNEEPVEMKKE
+112 MKKE
-126 TYGMMPMRKEEKDD
+126 TYHMKNEEKDED
-140 DDTDSDDEDKDDE
+140 EDEEEEKSEKDEDEKEDDED
-153 DKDDED
+153 
-159 KDGEDKDDEDK
+159 DK

-179 LFNGE
+179 LFHGE
-184 DLSEDF
+184 NLSEDF
-190 MKKATTIF
+190 MNKAATIF

-203 ARVSAIENKIQEQ
+203 ARVNSLEEKIQEQ
-216 YAEILEQVSEELKEE
+216 YAEILEQVTEELKEE

-242 VVEEWVKENELAIES
+242 VVEEWVKENELAVES

-282 PEEKVSVVEEMTSKV
+282 PEEKVDVVEEMTSKV

-305 EQISTA
+305 EQISSA

-328 EVCDGLTSTQIEK
+328 DICEGLTSTQVEK
-341 MRSLSEGVEFST
+341 MKSLSEGVEFST

-373 SGKSVNQRLDEETDV
+373 PAKSNNERLDEMTDV
-388 VEEQSLVEETQKK
+388 VEETQRTSLEEAKANK
-401 KTNVDPV
+401 IADPV
-408 MDAYVKSISR
+408 MEAYVKSISR
-418 TIIK
+418 TVVK

>member
-24 MSKGAENFGQAGA
+24 MSQGAEAFGQVGN

-44 GQEGSPETV
+44 GQEGSPQTI
-53 QQAVASA
+53 QPAIASA
-60 DEAGVTKAVGVV
+60 DEAGVTKAAAAAPTA
-72 SKSTPPGAKPAP
+72 TPPGAKPAP
-84 AEPMHKAPPQVNQK
+84 AEPMQK
-98 DDEDDEDDDKNKNE
+98 VSSEMDSEDD
-112 MKMHNEEPVEMKKE
+112 EMKKE
-126 TYGMMPMRKEEKDD
+126 GYGMKSEEKDED
-140 DDTDSDDEDKDDE
+140 EEDKDPEDKNPE
-153 DKDDED
+153 DKDPEEDEED
-159 KDGEDKDDEDK
+159 KDSKDK

-179 LFNGE
+179 LFHGE
-184 DLSEDF
+184 NLSEDF
-190 MKKATTIF
+190 MNKAATIF

-203 ARVSAIENKIQEQ
+203 SRVNALQEKIEEQ
-216 YAEILEQVSEELKEE
+216 YAEILEQVTEELKEE
-231 LTTKVDDYLNY
+231 LATKVDDYLNY
-242 VVEEWVKENELAIES
+242 VVEEWVKENELAVES

-282 PEEKVSVVEEMTSKV
+282 PEEKVDVVEEMTSKV

-305 EQISTA
+305 EQISTT

-317 IIEYAKREAFH
+317 IIEYAKREAFS
-328 EVCDGLTSTQIEK
+328 EICDGLTSTQVEK

-353 VEDYTQS
+353 LEDYTES

-373 SGKSVNQRLDEETDV
+373 PAKSNNERLDEETDV
-388 VEEQSLVEETQKK
+388 VEETQRTSLEEAKANK
-401 KTNVDPV
+401 IADPI
-408 MDAYVKSISR
+408 MEAYVKSISR
-418 TIIK
+418 TVVK

>member
-24 MSKGAENFGQAGA
+24 MSKGGEAFGQAGA
-37 TPMVATP
+37 TPAVATP
-44 GQEGSPETV
+44 GQEDSPETV
-53 QQAVASA
+53 QPAIASA
-60 DEAGVTKAVGVV
+60 DEAGVSKAVAAAPTA
-72 SKSTPPGAKPAP
+72 TPPGAKPAP
-84 AEPMHKAPPQVNQK
+84 AEPMQKAPPQVNEEEEEEK
-98 DDEDDEDDDKNKNE
+98 EEDKEDEKSEKEEDKEDEKSEKDED
-112 MKMHNEEPVEMKKE
+112 
-126 TYGMMPMRKEEKDD
+126 EKDD
-140 DDTDSDDEDKDDE
+140 DED
-153 DKDDED
+153 
-159 KDGEDKDDEDK
+159 DK

-179 LFNGE
+179 LFHGE
-184 DLSEDF
+184 NLSEDF
-190 MKKATTIF
+190 MNKAATIF

-203 ARVSAIENKIQEQ
+203 ARVNSLEEKIQEQ
-216 YAEILEQVSEELKEE
+216 YAEILEQVTEELKEE

-242 VVEEWVKENELAIES
+242 VVEEWVKENELAVES

-282 PEEKVSVVEEMTSKV
+282 PEEKVDVVEEMTSKV

-305 EQISTA
+305 EQISSA

-328 EVCDGLTSTQIEK
+328 DICEGLTSTQVEK
-341 MRSLSEGVEFST
+341 MKSLSEGVEFST

-373 SGKSVNQRLDEETDV
+373 PAKSNNERLDEETDV
-388 VEEQSLVEETQKK
+388 VEETQRTSLEEAKANK
-401 KTNVDPV
+401 IADPV
-408 MDAYVKSISR
+408 MEAYVKSISR
-418 TIIK
+418 TIVK

>member
-24 MSKGAENFGQAGA
+24 MSRGAEAFGQAGA
-37 TPMVATP
+37 TPVVPTP
-44 GQEGSPETV
+44 GQEGTPETIEP
-53 QQAVASA
+53 AIASA
-60 DEAGVTKAVGVV
+60 DEAGVTKAVAATPTA
-72 SKSTPPGAKPAP
+72 TPPGAKPAP
-84 AEPMHKAPPQVNQK
+84 ASNEPMHKAPPQVTEEEEEEEEEEAKKKNMNEEEEEEK
-98 DDEDDEDDDKNKNE
+98 SEKEDEKDEDEKEEDED
-112 MKMHNEEPVEMKKE
+112 
-126 TYGMMPMRKEEKDD
+126 
-140 DDTDSDDEDKDDE
+140 
-153 DKDDED
+153 
-159 KDGEDKDDEDK
+159 DK

-184 DLSEDF
+184 NLSEDF
-190 MKKATTIF
+190 MNKAATIF

-203 ARVSAIENKIQEQ
+203 ARVNSLEEKIQEQ
-216 YAEILEQVSEELKEE
+216 YAEILEQVTEELKEE

-242 VVEEWVKENELAIES
+242 VVEEWVKENELAVES

-282 PEEKVSVVEEMTSKV
+282 PEEKVNVVEEMTSKV
-297 VELEGKLN
+297 VELETKLN
-305 EQISTA
+305 EQISSA

-328 EVCDGLTSTQIEK
+328 EICEGLTSTQVEK

-365 ENYFPTKS
+365 ENYFPAKS
-373 SGKSVNQRLDEETDV
+373 PAKSNNERLDEETDV
-388 VEEQSLVEETQKK
+388 VEETQRTSLEEEKANK
-401 KTNVDPV
+401 IADPV
-408 MDAYVKSISR
+408 MEAYVKSISR
-418 TIIK
+418 TIVK